1 MKLNVYLVVKS
12 LCLFVDLSVILIGA
26 HRGDN
31 LTKVVNISSEMG
43 SINNNHD
50 GNFYIYRTSKSALN
64 SITKNLSNDLFRKNK
79 TLVFSIHPG
88 SVKSKMN
95 SSGLIDPELCAK
107 NIIKMIIDCD
117 SSYNGKFLDLRTNKE
132 ISWWLENAIFE
143 GFYKNRKFT

>member
-1 MKLNVYLVVKS
+1 MNLNALSILKILSIILNGTHKGKKLSK
-12 LCLFVDLSVILIGA
+12 I
-26 HRGDN
+26 
-31 LTKVVNISSEMG
+31 VNISSEMG
-43 SINNNHD
+43 SINNNYD
-50 GNFYIYRTSKSALN
+50 GNFYIYRTTKSTLN
-64 SITKNLSNDLFRKNK
+64 SITKNLSNDLFRINK

-107 NIIKMIIDCD
+107 NIIKMIIKCD

-132 ISWWLENAIFE
+132 INWWLENATFE